1 MDFSF
6 CMLGSILFG
15 YWGARIIQFILT
27 DLFSNTLTSVI
38 LCISLVYMTF
48 YIGKA
53 ETATPSAVLQ
63 ENFIDPFSLDAE
75 SSSLSPAASPLLWPL
90 CASCH
95 LIFLPPPA
103 LPWSL
108 LTSQQCQLQVPSLCI
123 LPLWRLAFSFW
134 APPWDLS
141 P

>member
-6 CMLGSILFG
+6 YMLGSILFG

-53 ETATPSAVLQ
+53 ETAP
-63 ENFIDPFSLDAE
+63 
-75 SSSLSPAASPLLWPL
+75 
-90 CASCH
+90 
-95 LIFLPPPA
+95 
-103 LPWSL
+103 
-108 LTSQQCQLQVPSLCI
+108 
-123 LPLWRLAFSFW
+123 
-134 APPWDLS
+134 
-141 P
+141 